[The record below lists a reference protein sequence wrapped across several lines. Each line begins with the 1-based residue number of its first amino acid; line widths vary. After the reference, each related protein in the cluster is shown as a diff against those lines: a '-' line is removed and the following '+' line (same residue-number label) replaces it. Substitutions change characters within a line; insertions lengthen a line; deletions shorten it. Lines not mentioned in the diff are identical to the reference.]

1 MGEIR
6 TTYDF
11 KAETMMN
18 AFDHLWLF
26 PSKHP
31 ALAQAE
37 VHVWRVALDMPAS
50 NLQQFSAILGDDERF
65 RADRFR
71 FPQHRHH
78 FIAAR
83 GALRT
88 LVGRY
93 AGMPPE
99 KLRFEYNQYG
109 KPALAEELNVSL
121 LQFNLSHSGELALYA
136 FTYGR
141 ELGIDIEWTRRR
153 IDQIDQIARRYFSEA
168 EHTALSALPE
178 HLRQQ
183 AFFNCW
189 TRKEAYIKARGQ
201 GLSLP
206 LHQFDVTLAPGEPAQ
221 LLATRDDPAQLARW
235 SMQALQPGTD
245 YVGALVVEGNNYHV
259 KCWQFL

>member
-1 MGEIR
+1 
-6 TTYDF
+6 
-11 KAETMMN
+11 MN
-18 AFDHLWLF
+18 TFEPLWVF
-26 PSKHP
+26 PREHP
-31 ALAQAE
+31 VLTQDE
-37 VHVWRVALDMPAS
+37 VHIWRVALDMPAS
-50 NLQQFSAILGDDERF
+50 NLQQFSEILADDERL

-71 FPQHRHH
+71 FPQHRNH

-88 LVGRY
+88 LLGRY
-93 AGMPPE
+93 SGMPPE

-109 KPALAEELNVSL
+109 KPALSGNLNASL

-136 FTYGR
+136 FVR
-141 ELGIDIEWTRRR
+141 NCEVGIDIEYTRRR
-153 IDQIDQIARRYFSEA
+153 IDQIEQIARRYFSDTET
-168 EHTALSALPE
+168 TALSALPE

-189 TRKEAYIKARGQ
+189 TRKEAYIKARGK

-206 LHQFDVTLAPGEPAQ
+206 LHQFDVTLAPGEPAR
-221 LLATRDDPAQLARW
+221 LLATRDDPSQLAHW
-235 SMQALQPGTD
+235 TMQALQPGPD
-245 YVGALVVEGNNYHV
+245 YIGAIVIEGHNWNV